1 MAALGALAQSRYG
14 RERLPK
20 HASRQAAALFAL
32 VNFKNVSII
41 QIDLP

>member
-1 MAALGALAQSRYG
+1 VALGALAQSRYD

-32 VNFKNVSII
+32 VNFRNVSII